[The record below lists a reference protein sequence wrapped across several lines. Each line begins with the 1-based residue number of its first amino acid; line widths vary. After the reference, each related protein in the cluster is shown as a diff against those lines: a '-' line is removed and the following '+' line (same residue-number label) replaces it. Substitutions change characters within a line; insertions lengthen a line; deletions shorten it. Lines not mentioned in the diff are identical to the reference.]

1 MVTPII
7 EKLILGESISNAE
20 LNELKRAIKDDF
32 SREEIDEWLANN
44 WEHVS
49 SDDLEI
55 NFDRLKQMV
64 ADYEMKRHPK
74 RGLAVHLF
82 SLSRYYQRVAAVLFI
97 PLILGT
103 LWYFYNSSNNDEN
116 FYVAEAPLG
125 QKAKIELP
133 DGTTIWLNSGSQIR
147 YSSGFNKKGREVE
160 LKGEAF
166 FDVAKNPKK
175 PFFVNTSSLAIEVT
189 GTRFNVNAYTDEPD
203 VETALVEGKVKVILK
218 SEKDA
223 YQLSPGKILTYSKA
237 LHQVSSSV
245 LNEEVTTAWKDNR
258 LIFVNDNF
266 SKLAK
271 KIEKWYNVEV
281 VYDTLNFKDN
291 KLTVRLLEG
300 EQLSRL
306 LEIVETAIG
315 ARCAISKNK
324 IYITK
329 NKTE

>member
-147 YSSGFNKKGREVE
+147 YSSGFNKKGRAVE

-175 PFFVNTSSLAIEVT
+175 PFFVNTPGLAIEVT
-189 GTRFNVNAYTDEPD
+189 GTRFNVNAYTDEPN
-203 VETALVEGKVKVILK
+203 VETALVEGKVNVILK
-218 SEKDA
+218 NGQDS
-223 YQLSPGKILTYSKA
+223 YQLSPGKTLTYSKTS
-237 LHQVSSSV
+237 HQVSTSV

-258 LIFVNDNF
+258 LIFVDDDF
-266 SKLAK
+266 SKLVK

-281 VYDTLNFKDN
+281 VYDTVSFKNN

-300 EQLSRL
+300 EQLNRL
-306 LEIVETAIG
+306 LEIVETAVG
-315 ARCAISKNK
+315 AQCV
-324 IYITK
+324 ITK
-329 NKTE
+329 NKIQITKK

>member
-1 MVTPII
+1 MVTPIV
-7 EKLILGESISNAE
+7 EKLILGKSISDAE
-20 LNELKRAIKDDF
+20 LIELKKTFKDDF
-32 SREEIDEWLANN
+32 LREEIDEWLVNN
-44 WEHVS
+44 WERAS
-49 SDDLEI
+49 SDDLDI
-55 NFDRLKQMV
+55 SFDSLKRMV
-64 ADYEMKRHPK
+64 AVYEMKKQTRN
-74 RGLAVHLF
+74 GLVTHLF

-103 LWYFYNSSNNDEN
+103 LLYLYNSSNRNEN

-133 DGTTIWLNSGSQIR
+133 DGSTIWLNSGSQIR
-147 YSSGFNKKGREVE
+147 YSSRFNEKSREVE

-166 FDVAKNPKK
+166 FDVAKNAKK
-175 PFFVNTSSLAIEVT
+175 PFFVNTSNLAIEVT
-189 GTRFNVNAYTDEPD
+189 GTRFNVNAYTDEPN
-203 VETALVEGKVKVILK
+203 VETALVEGKVNVILK
-218 SEKDA
+218 KEKDS
-223 YQLSPGKILTYSKA
+223 YQLSPGNILTYSKTS
-237 LHQVSSSV
+237 HEVSSSV
-245 LNEEVTTAWKDNR
+245 LNEEVITAWKDNR

-315 ARCAISKNK
+315 AQCVISKNK

>member
-1 MVTPII
+1 MVTPIL
-7 EKLILGESISNAE
+7 EKLILGESLSSS
-20 LNELKRAIKDDF
+20 ELKELKEAFKNNLLRK
-32 SREEIDEWLANN
+32 EIDEWLVSN
-44 WEHVS
+44 WEHTPYNDIEVS
-49 SDDLEI
+49 YDS
-55 NFDRLKQMV
+55 LKKMIS
-64 ADYEMKRHPK
+64 AYEEKKQTRNSFV
-74 RGLAVHLF
+74 RHLF
-82 SLSRYYQRVAAVLFI
+82 NLSHYYQRIAAILFV
-97 PLILGT
+97 PLILGSCFY
-103 LWYFYNSSNNDEN
+103 LFYFQNKDEN
-116 FYVAEAPLG
+116 FYIAEAPLG

-175 PFFVNTSSLAIEVT
+175 PFFVNTPSLAIEVT

-218 SEKDA
+218 NEKDA

-258 LIFVNDNF
+258 LIFVDDNF
-266 SKLAK
+266 SKLVK

-281 VYDTLNFKDN
+281 VYDTASFKNN

-306 LEIVETAIG
+306 LEIVEIAVG
-315 ARCAISKNK
+315 AQCVVTKNK
-324 IYITK
+324 IQITK
-329 NKTE
+329 K

>member
-1 MVTPII
+1 MVTPIV
-7 EKLILGESISNAE
+7 EKLILGKSISDAE
-20 LNELKRAIKDDF
+20 LNELKKAFKDDLL
-32 SREEIDEWLANN
+32 REEIDKWLVNN
-44 WEHVS
+44 WERAS
-49 SDDLEI
+49 SDDLDI
-55 NFDRLKQMV
+55 SFDSLKQMV
-64 ADYEMKRHPK
+64 AVYEMKKQTRNSL
-74 RGLAVHLF
+74 GTHLF

-103 LWYFYNSSNNDEN
+103 LLYLFNSSNSNEN

-133 DGTTIWLNSGSQIR
+133 DGSTIWLNSGSQIR
-147 YSSGFNKKGREVE
+147 YSSRFNEKKREVE

-166 FDVAKNPKK
+166 FDVAKNSKK
-175 PFFVNTSSLAIEVT
+175 PFFVNTSNLAIEVT
-189 GTRFNVNAYTDEPD
+189 GTRFNVNAYADEPD
-203 VETALVEGKVKVILK
+203 VETALVEGKVNVILK
-218 SEKDA
+218 KEKDS
-223 YQLSPGKILTYSKA
+223 YQLSPGNILTYSKTS
-237 LHQVSSSV
+237 HEVSSSV
-245 LNEEVTTAWKDNR
+245 LNEEVTIAWKDNR

-281 VYDTLNFKDN
+281 VYDTLDFRDN

-315 ARCAISKNK
+315 AQCVISKNK